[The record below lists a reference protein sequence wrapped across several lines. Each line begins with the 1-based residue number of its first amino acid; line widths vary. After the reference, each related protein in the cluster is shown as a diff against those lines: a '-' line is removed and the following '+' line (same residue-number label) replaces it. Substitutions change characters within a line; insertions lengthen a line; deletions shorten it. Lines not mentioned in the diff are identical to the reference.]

1 MKFNA
6 ATVGA
11 VLWPA
16 FLGAAVGDA
25 ILFSLIDPDAIEWFG
40 VHAALSRQ
48 GAYTIGFF
56 VLWFLIM
63 AASYVSLWLYS
74 DTEAQR
80 RETSYRD
87 QGDSRAPF

>member
-25 ILFSLIDPDAIEWFG
+25 ILFSVIDPEAVEWFG
-40 VHAALSRQ
+40 AHVDLSRQ

-56 VLWFLIM
+56 VLWFLIVG
-63 AASYVSLWLYS
+63 ASFVSVWLYAGS
-74 DTEAQR
+74 DEQR
-80 RETSYRD
+80 RNTSYHD
-87 QGDSRAPF
+87 QGDSHAPF

>member
-25 ILFSLIDPDAIEWFG
+25 ILFSLVDPEAIDWFG
-40 VHAALSRQ
+40 THAALSRQ

-56 VLWFLIM
+56 VFWFLIM
-63 AASYVSLWLYS
+63 AASFVSLWLYTDADERS
-74 DTEAQR
+74 GN
-80 RETSYRD
+80 TSCHKR
-87 QGDSRAPF
+87 GDSHVPF

>member
-6 ATVGA
+6 ATVGP

-16 FLGAAVGDA
+16 FLGAALGDA
-25 ILFSLIDPDAIEWFG
+25 ILFSLIDPEAIEWFG
-40 VHAALSRQ
+40 THAALSRQ

-63 AASYVSLWLYS
+63 GASFVSLWLYA
-74 DTEAQR
+74 DTEVHR
-80 RETSYRD
+80 RTISYRD
-87 QGDSRAPF
+87 SGDSHAPF